1 MIDVQHPMVN
11 AFTRR
16 NHYNPCFWT
25 ALWNEDYF
33 SEYCSGAT
41 GRSSPRDQ
49 VVYAL
54 NLRAGKVLRTT
65 VENVHYHKDLGVAE
79 IDPESAKRF
88 CARWYPEK
96 YDSMVEYV
104 TEHPERVYLDFEDIL
119 TGMESLLHYDSW
131 MRSAKLGDLQ
141 SFEDKCFLAAALMI
155 HTMRSYEYMSSA
167 ISRASE
173 IGIDKWEYFW
183 QLKNVWSNNEFL
195 ARATIVPALAQWTLW
210 RTRNHSFPLCDSP
223 VMIDRDSVMVTL
235 SPRLL
240 LEIDL
245 TVPDPE
251 LPWIV
256 HEDLPER
263 KFAEFR
269 KRCIDNSFKEIIF
282 SDKQVLLDWLV
293 SEELAARIA
302 ALKDPARNQE
312 WMWESTLRTNYGLN
326 GFGRV
331 PQEFESSLAKGLL
344 DLSRP

>member
-1 MIDVQHPMVN
+1 MVD

-33 SEYCSGAT
+33 RGYCSDTAG
-41 GRSSPRDQ
+41 GSSPRDQ

-54 NLRAGKVLRTT
+54 NLRASKVLRTT
-65 VENVHYHKDLGVAE
+65 VERVHYHKDLGVAE
-79 IDPESAKRF
+79 IDAESVKRF
-88 CARWYPEK
+88 CARWYPDK

-104 TEHPERVYLDFEDIL
+104 TAHPEKVYLDFEDIL
-119 TGMESLLHYDSW
+119 TGMESLRHYDAW

-141 SFEDKCFLAAALMI
+141 SFEDKGFLAAAFMI
-155 HTMRSYEYMSSA
+155 HAMRSYEYMSAA

-173 IGIDKWEYFW
+173 IGINKWEYFW
-183 QLKNVWSNNEFL
+183 QLKNIWSNNQFL
-195 ARATIVPALAQWTLW
+195 ARATIVPALARWTLW
-210 RTRNHSFPLCDSP
+210 RTQNHSFPLCDSP

-251 LPWIV
+251 PPWIIR
-256 HEDLPER
+256 EDLPAE

-269 KRCIDNSFKEIIF
+269 QRSINNSFKEILF
-282 SDKQVLLDWLV
+282 CDERVLLDWLA
-293 SEELAARIA
+293 SEEMVTRIA
-302 ALKDPARNQE
+302 ALKDPGRNQE
-312 WMWESTLRTNYGLN
+312 CVRQSVRRTNYGLT
-326 GFGRV
+326 GFGRIPRELESL
-331 PQEFESSLAKGLL
+331 PQQHRSTSVGGQQ
-344 DLSRP
+344 